1 MRRTPAVVATS
12 ILLLAGVAPDPVGA
26 QSVPPPTPVPPTG
39 SPSPFPTAL
48 ATPEPSRRPPEL
60 AAGSAA
66 LVDLDTGQLLFKRN
80 ARERRPI
87 ASTTKIVTALLVLEA
102 VRPGER
108 VTVSPNAASQT
119 GATLGA
125 EAGERI
131 SVREL
136 LLALLLSSA
145 NDAAVA
151 LAEHVAGTVDRFLDR
166 MNDRMHQLG
175 ARDSRFESP
184 NGLDDDG
191 YSTARD
197 LALLTVEAYRNDTF
211 AEVVATRFAEIPAP
225 KGPPRILQNRNA
237 LLWLYPEAIGVK
249 TGFTS
254 AAGFCLVSAAEQ
266 DGLRLGAV
274 ILGSPVEAFSE
285 SAALLNYGFETFE
298 RRTVVERG
306 QSFGSITIDGRNV
319 PVMADVPLEALLRRG
334 RPIDTEVV
342 PEPGLSLPVATGE
355 RVATAVISAGR
366 QVVGQVPLVTEA
378 AVSVPTPP
386 ERSWW
391 QEAWDGVAGFFS
403 ALFRAVFG

>member
-12 ILLLAGVAPDPVGA
+12 ILLLAVVAPAPAGA

-102 VRPGER
+102 VRPGDR

-125 EAGERI
+125 GAGERI

-145 NDAAVA
+145 NDSAVA
-151 LAEHVAGTVDRFLDR
+151 LAEHVAGSVGRFLDR

-211 AEVVATRFAEIPAP
+211 ADVVATRFAEIPAP
-225 KGPPRILQNRNA
+225 RGPPRILQNRNA

-254 AAGFCLVSAAEQ
+254 AAGFCLVSAAER

-274 ILGSPVEAFSE
+274 ILGSPVEAFSQ

-306 QSFGSITIDGRNV
+306 QSFGSITIDGRDI
-319 PVMADVPLEALLRRG
+319 PVTADVPLEALLRRG

-342 PEPGLSLPVATGE
+342 PEPGLSLPVAAGE
-355 RVATAVISAGR
+355 RVATAVISAGP

-391 QEAWDGVAGFFS
+391 QKAWDGVAGFFS